1 MSRRLKI
8 GARTSLAFGIL
19 GLITLVLGIFSVLQ
33 LSKLNDTT
41 DVLTLHRMPAI
52 MTVDDLRRDTL
63 LIQVRL
69 NQLSDAKNQKEISEL
84 VESIDA
90 ISKRYDTSERRM
102 LEFSQSA
109 DSQRLYHQV
118 KKLNDD
124 LMSSLPT
131 LIKLSEPGN
140 MVAAITYREQSV
152 MPIAVELRKVLDEYA
167 QYQQQ
172 RAEEDNNAATE
183 NYQQS
188 KAWVIG
194 GIVSS
199 LVVMG
204 LLAFFYT
211 RSLVT
216 PLRHAVTIAQTI
228 ATGDLTQRFSDDHR
242 DEAADMMRALADMQS
257 QLKEA
262 MSLISDSSK
271 QLATTSE
278 ELSAVTKQSSSTI
291 EQQSDQVNL
300 AATAVSE
307 LTSAIDEVARS
318 ANSASDN
325 AEVVDS
331 KTQQGKVKIVE
342 TISTVDTL
350 KNEIQLSEQ
359 SVIALADSIRQISS
373 VLDVIRNI
381 ADQTNLL
388 ALNAAIEAAR
398 AGENGRG
405 FAVVADE
412 VRALAHRTQTSTKDI
427 EVMIAEVGAETDKA
441 VQNMHNSNEMASST
455 LNVAN
460 AAGAAFEEISSLISS
475 INDQNATIASAAEE
489 QSTVAREV
497 DQNLVHIRD
506 LSIQTSAGA
515 DQTSASSTE
524 LAKLAEHLNQLV
536 KRFKF

>member
-1 MSRRLKI
+1 MSRNLRI
-8 GARTSLAFGIL
+8 GARTSVAFGIL
-19 GLITLVLGIFSVLQ
+19 GLIILALGLFSVSQ
-33 LSKLNDTT
+33 LSKLNAVT
-41 DVLTLHRMPAI
+41 DVLTEHRMPA
-52 MTVDDLRRDTL
+52 MSTVGDMRRDIML
-63 LIQVRL
+63 MQLRIS
-69 NQLSDAKNQKEISEL
+69 QLSDADTQQELNDLIADINKISTTYDASEQKMQQYSSSD
-84 VESIDA
+84 ESKA
-90 ISKRYDTSERRM
+90 IYNK
-102 LEFSQSA
+102 A
-109 DSQRLYHQV
+109 V
-118 KKLNDD
+118 KLNDEF
-124 LMSSLPT
+124 LATLPR
-131 LIKLSEPGN
+131 LYELSIIGDMEPAVDYRTDTVTKAA
-140 MVAAITYREQSV
+140 VALKNTI
-152 MPIAVELRKVLDEYA
+152 DEYGEF
-167 QYQQQ
+167 QRM

-216 PLRHAVTIAQTI
+216 PLRHAVKIAQTI

-257 QLKEA
+257 QIKEA
-262 MSLISDSSK
+262 MSLISDSSQ

>member
-1 MSRRLKI
+1 MSRNLRI
-8 GARTSLAFGIL
+8 GVRTSVAFGFL
-19 GLITLVLGIFSVLQ
+19 GLIILALGLFSVSQ
-33 LSKLNDTT
+33 LSKLNTIT
-41 DVLTLHRMPAI
+41 DVLTEHRMPAI
-52 MTVDDLRRDTL
+52 ATVNDMRRDIL
-63 LIQVRL
+63 LMQLRIA
-69 NQLSDAKNQKEISEL
+69 QLSDADTQQQMDKIVQDINSISANYDKSEQKMQQYSSSSE
-84 VESIDA
+84 SQA
-90 ISKRYDTSERRM
+90 IYRNVV
-102 LEFSQSA
+102 Q
-109 DSQRLYHQV
+109 
-118 KKLNDD
+118 LNDD
-124 LMSSLPT
+124 FLATLPR
-131 LIKLSEPGN
+131 LYELSVIGN
-140 MVAAITYREQSV
+140 MEPATDYREEVVS
-152 MPIAVELRKVLDEYA
+152 IAATVLKNAIDEYSRF
-167 QYQQQ
+167 QRE
-172 RAEEDNNAATE
+172 RAEQENNSATE
-183 NYQQS
+183 NYQSS
-188 KAWVIG
+188 KVWMIG
-194 GIVSS
+194 GIVAS
-199 LVVMG
+199 LVVMV

-216 PLRHAVTIAQTI
+216 PLRRAVTIAQTI

-242 DEAADMMRALADMQS
+242 DEAADMMRALTDMQN

-262 MSLISDSSK
+262 MSLISDSSQ

-318 ANSASDN
+318 ANSASNN

-506 LSIQTSAGA
+506 LSMQTSAGA

>member
-1 MSRRLKI
+1 MSRRLRI
-8 GARTSLAFGIL
+8 AARTSLAFGVL
-19 GLITLVLGIFSVLQ
+19 GVITLVLGIFSLLQ

-52 MTVDDLRRDTL
+52 MAVDDLRRDTL

-69 NQLSDAKNQKEISEL
+69 NQLSDAQNQKEISDL

-90 ISKRYDTSERRM
+90 ISKRYDASERRM
-102 LEFSQSA
+102 LGFSQSA

-124 LMSSLPT
+124 LMSSLPA

-140 MVAAITYREQSV
+140 MVAAIAYREQTV

-167 QYQQQ
+167 RYQHQ

-216 PLRHAVTIAQTI
+216 PLRHAVAIAQTI

-242 DEAADMMRALADMQS
+242 DEAADMLRALADMQN

-262 MSLISDSSK
+262 MSLISDSSQ

-318 ANSASDN
+318 ANSTSDN

-441 VQNMHNSNEMASST
+441 VQNMHNSNEMASLT
-455 LNVAN
+455 LDIAN
-460 AAGAAFEEISSLISS
+460 AAGAAFEEISALISS

-497 DQNLVHIRD
+497 DQNLVYIRD
-506 LSIQTSAGA
+506 LSIQASAGA